1 MPVTPKS
8 MIGERGLEE
17 FKESG
22 LLGFINQ
29 ILHVFGWVIVV
40 SGDYDEHG
48 NLVLN
53 RMYPARTKYRGF
65 SQKKITEI
73 YQNVSKY
80 MMLNAKELYE
90 EAMEKETHKNKV
102 SM

>member
-65 SQKKITEI
+65 SQKKTTEI

-80 MMLNAKELYE
+80 MMLNAKELYD
-90 EAMEKETHKNKV
+90 EAMEKDTLNNKV